1 MSSATLQQ
9 APEAP
14 EKGNS
19 FGRLIGAI
27 FSPRETFESIARR
40 PTWLVPIILLCAVQC
55 AVIGIYGQRVG
66 WRSLLEKQMGANA
79 QFQQLP
85 AAQQQ
90 QRIEV
95 ALPYV
100 SKIAYAE
107 VIIGPFVALF
117 LFAGIFWLIFNMGAG
132 AKIGYRIAMGVVSYS
147 FVPTIVGSLLGILV
161 LYLKDPSTVDLQN
174 LVATNVA
181 SYLSSEA
188 PAWMHALRLVDVFL
202 IWEMI
207 LLAMG
212 FSAAAPKKLST
223 AGAFAWIFG
232 LWTLV
237 LLCWIG
243 FAAATA

>member
-1 MSSATLQQ
+1 MASTTLQQ

-19 FGRLIGAI
+19 FGRIIGVI
-27 FSPRETFESIARR
+27 FSPKETFESIVRK
-40 PTWLVPIILLCAVQC
+40 PTWLVPIILLCLVQC
-55 AVIGIYGQRVG
+55 AVVGIYGQRVG
-66 WRSLLEKQMGANA
+66 WRSLLEKQLGNNP
-79 QFQQLP
+79 QFQQLKP
-85 AAQQQ
+85 EAQQERIQ
-90 QRIEV
+90 QV
-95 ALPYV
+95 MPFV
-100 SKIAYAE
+100 SKIAYVQ

-147 FVPTIVGSLLGILV
+147 LVPGLLTALLGILV

-181 SYLSSEA
+181 SYLSSDA
-188 PAWMHALRLVDVFL
+188 PKWMHALRLVDLFV

-207 LLAMG
+207 LLALG

-223 AGAFAWIFG
+223 GSAFAWIFG
-232 LWTLV
+232 LWAIV
-237 LLCWIG
+237 FLCWVG